1 MIMIAQIRNFVLII
15 TVFLIHDQNIH
26 RLATEIYKVA
36 NDLPV
41 GDSKKL
47 FDFKYQY
54 TLHIPLINTELKGKI
69 SWKPECPC
77 RISKKT
83 FLQGMGFIY
92 ITERSILSVST
103 LPFWYLTRFYKL

>member
-41 GDSKKL
+41 RDSKKL

-77 RISKKT
+77 RLCKT
-83 FLQGMGFIY
+83 FLQRTGFIY

-103 LPFWYLTRFYKL
+103 LPFWFLTRFYIF